1 MYLMRPTLLLLLL
14 LLLLCHSGLA
24 GFQRVRITD
33 QALLIHYSAKPFELC
48 GTY

>member
-14 LLLLCHSGLA
+14 SYSGLA

-33 QALLIHYSAKPFELC
+33 QALLIHCSAKHFR
-48 GTY
+48 TM